1 MYLCIVFQGW
11 KVKREPRV
19 PSFLYPT
26 TGTADRRYMELTEH
40 IARLLDEK
48 YASDEAFQDC
58 YTVEIEMKP
67 GNKLN
72 VFIDADSG
80 IDFDKCRLV
89 SRYLESFIDANGWLG
104 EKYTL
109 EVSSPGL
116 NRPLKFLRQYQ
127 KNIGR
132 TLAVTLR
139 DKTQHAGILK
149 SATEDTITITH
160 TAIEREGKK
169 KKEVVVETAIKIE
182 DIEKA
187 LVKPAF

>member
-1 MYLCIVFQGW
+1 
-11 KVKREPRV
+11 
-19 PSFLYPT
+19 
-26 TGTADRRYMELTEH
+26 MELTEH

-132 TLAVTLR
+132 TLAITLR

-149 SATEDTITITH
+149 SVTEDTLTITH
-160 TAIEREGKK
+160 TAIERDGKK